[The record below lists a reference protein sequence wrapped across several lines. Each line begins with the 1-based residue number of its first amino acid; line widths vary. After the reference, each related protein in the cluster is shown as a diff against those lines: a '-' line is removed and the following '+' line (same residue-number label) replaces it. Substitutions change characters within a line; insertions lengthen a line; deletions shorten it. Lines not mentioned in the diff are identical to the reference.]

1 MNRLPDRT
9 SPPPEPVSHPVSLPI
24 PPPDTR
30 KTHTNLLDL
39 LDVDPVLDFFL
50 APAADHSLDTPS
62 SPELAPLLFSPGQVA
77 QRRCLPWLRSP
88 PCPEVCQ
95 RCQDRPCHVFHWLI
109 QPWNSIFK
117 WMRIQPLLSSSSVL
131 DLLGI
136 NRLQFQDGLICF
148 GNWLDCSPDVLD
160 FVVSSHHPAICHQWA
175 RTYQLHGHEGICNLP
190 SLMPSLGSNCHHSS
204 ETMHWL
210 SCNTKVL
217 ELLPAPF
224 LSCMSNRS
232 RPQIRFHL
240 GLKGST

>member
-88 PCPEVCQ
+88 PLSGSVSTLPGQ
-95 RCQDRPCHVFHWLI
+95 ALPCV
-109 QPWNSIFK
+109 
-117 WMRIQPLLSSSSVL
+117 PLAHTTV
-131 DLLGI
+131 
-136 NRLQFQDGLICF
+136 
-148 GNWLDCSPDVLD
+148 
-160 FVVSSHHPAICHQWA
+160 
-175 RTYQLHGHEGICNLP
+175 E
-190 SLMPSLGSNCHHSS
+190 
-204 ETMHWL
+204 
-210 SCNTKVL
+210 
-217 ELLPAPF
+217 
-224 LSCMSNRS
+224 
-232 RPQIRFHL
+232 
-240 GLKGST
+240 